1 MTTVSVFATED
12 FEEEIPIGYFEGEEL
27 YILPDNGIEMFADF
41 DVYKV
46 KYSYYKNSTYPE
58 NWSDSGSFT
67 FSNFYPTKYKVR
79 ITLPK
84 ELERGTKYD
93 FKLRLNVTG
102 LSNATF
108 DYLEATDL
116 NWWNKTIIN
125 DINQFTFFKWY
136 IFLTLKIYHL
146 IVQLNILMFILLV
159 IRHLLHHLLL

>member
-102 LSNATF
+102 LSNAT
-108 DYLEATDL
+108 L
-116 NWWNKTIIN
+116 TI
-125 DINQFTFFKWY
+125 
-136 IFLTLKIYHL
+136 
-146 IVQLNILMFILLV
+146 
-159 IRHLLHHLLL
+159 